1 MRRDDPIPDSGLIPS
16 LIITSGRDEAIYCS
30 NGPRDVFLCA
40 DLEED
45 KASFINFV
53 SGPHFQYMS
62 NTRDDTIVYHALQ

>member
-45 KASFINFV
+45 KRHSSISFQDSFSV
-53 SGPHFQYMS
+53 S
-62 NTRDDTIVYHALQ
+62 V